1 MEYIINNTKQEGEI
15 LTTNVTYTF
24 DCGSQLTVDVSH
36 FMPGSVAEIK
46 QNIINRSISE
56 KTKMDA
62 VNGMSDLINAINIGE
77 TIQIN

>member
-1 MEYIINNTKQEGEI
+1 MEYKINSTKQDGEI

-24 DCGSQLTVDVSH
+24 DCGTELTIDVAH
-36 FMPGSVAEIK
+36 YLPNSVADIK

-56 KTKMDA
+56 LTKMNL
-62 VNGMSDLINAINIGE
+62 VNNMTNIINEIPVNQ

>member
-1 MEYIINNTKQEGEI
+1 MEFKINTTSQNGEI

-24 DCGSQLTVDVSH
+24 DCGSELTVDIAH
-36 FMPGSVAEIK
+36 YLPNSVEEIK

-56 KTKMDA
+56 KIKMNT
-62 VNGMSDLINAINIGE
+62 VNNMSNIINEIPVNQ